1 MSQPSKRK
9 LTQILSDALMH
20 EAMRQVPDPDDAGQI
35 RQQIQRVA
43 RSIFRR
49 AIAGDMTAAALIGD
63 RLEGKAVTPIDVTR
77 DTRLT
82 VTLAGLLPRDS
93 GPVIDAT
100 PAPEPATV
108 AAPIGP
114 AHDHA
119 PTTPTPTPPDDHMTT
134 HDALRARILASL
146 ADE

>member
-1 MSQPSKRK
+1 
-9 LTQILSDALMH
+9 
-20 EAMRQVPDPDDAGQI
+20 
-35 RQQIQRVA
+35 
-43 RSIFRR
+43 
-49 AIAGDMTAAALIGD
+49 MTAAALIGD

-82 VTLAGLLPRDS
+82 VTLAGLMPRDS

-100 PAPEPATV
+100 ATPETVPAP
-108 AAPIGP
+108 APVGD
-114 AHDHA
+114 AHA
-119 PTTPTPTPPDDHMTT
+119 PMPPAAVPTTPDDHMTA

>member
-93 GPVIDAT
+93 RPVIDAQVVPET
-100 PAPEPATV
+100 AIEAAPVADAHDAVPSVPAPM
-108 AAPIGP
+108 
-114 AHDHA
+114 
-119 PTTPTPTPPDDHMTT
+119 PPDDHMTA

>member
-1 MSQPSKRK
+1 
-9 LTQILSDALMH
+9 
-20 EAMRQVPDPDDAGQI
+20 
-35 RQQIQRVA
+35 
-43 RSIFRR
+43 
-49 AIAGDMTAAALIGD
+49 MTAAALIGD

-82 VTLAGLLPRDS
+82 VTLAGLMPRDS

-100 PAPEPATV
+100 PAPETAIVVAPVGPVHTDDTPAPV
-108 AAPIGP
+108 LVSPE
-114 AHDHA
+114 
-119 PTTPTPTPPDDHMTT
+119 DHMTA